1 MKDGGRSPARLEIGA
16 KLFRGLADL
25 SRLAILETLRGR
37 PRTVSQVV
45 ARTGLSQPSASMHLD
60 CLWCCGLVDR
70 ETVGRYSVYRLRSRK
85 VLRVLEA
92 ADQLLGEVKERIREC
107 RRYEIKK
114 SALA

>member
-1 MKDGGRSPARLEIGA
+1 MARPPGRWGLKA

-25 SRLAILETLRGR
+25 SRLTILEALREG

-45 ARTGLSQPSASMHLD
+45 ARTGMSQPRASMHLD

-70 ETVGRYSVYRLRSRK
+70 EAVGRYTVYRLRSGK

-92 ADQLLGEVKERIREC
+92 ADALLGDVRERVREC
-107 RRYEIKK
+107 ARYEERK
-114 SALA
+114 ARL